1 MKKNRVWFVFIGC
14 MLYYG
19 ALMGVL
25 YNCAG
30 VLISGI
36 MNEEGYSSAS
46 LSGFFTARNL
56 IQAVAMLVTAQL
68 FRQLNIKIVSLGVG
82 ILTSLSFLLMPLFR
96 SPGLWTLSGVLA
108 GVGTSLSMLLPTTVI
123 NNWFVKK
130 KGTFLGIVTMLSGI
144 LGMLLNPI
152 ISRYITVHG
161 WRRSALLLGGMSLT
175 LNILATIL
183 LVKRPSDVGAHP
195 YGSNGSEIHTNEN
208 KPRSLGTEK
217 ITLAEIGT
225 YVFIL
230 FTVSMTGKGIQMT
243 SYIPQYSTS
252 LGYALEIGG
261 KLASAIMIGNF
272 TAKFLYGIVC
282 DWIGA
287 WRSVQVFL
295 GIIGASFLMLSLFG
309 GVLPVMYAACV
320 FLGFSYMS
328 GIGLSMVAVEL
339 FDKDKFETQY
349 SRNSMFGTLVTTPVP
364 YIVSYV
370 FDRTGSFRLIFMVYA
385 FFMFLAIILI
395 SLRDRF
401 GVIKHAEN

>member
-1 MKKNRVWFVFIGC
+1 MKEKRVWLVFIGC

-36 MNEEGYSSAS
+36 MSEEGYSSSS

-56 IQAVAMLVTAQL
+56 VQAVAMLATAQL
-68 FRQLNIKIVSLGVG
+68 FRKLNIKIVSLGVG
-82 ILTSLSFLLMPLFR
+82 LFTSFSFLLMPLYG
-96 SPGLWTLSGVLA
+96 SPELWTLSGILS
-108 GVGTSLSMLLPTTVI
+108 GIGTSLSMLLPTTVI

-144 LGMLLNPI
+144 LGMVLNPMV
-152 ISRYITVHG
+152 SKYITSHG
-161 WRRSALLLGGMSLT
+161 WKKSAILLGGLSLT
-175 LNILATIL
+175 LNVIATIL
-183 LVKRPSDVGAHP
+183 MEKHPEDVGALP
-195 YGSNGSEIHTNEN
+195 YGSNGTNMQAYEA
-208 KPRSLGTEK
+208 KPRSLGGEK
-217 ITLAEIGT
+217 LTLAEIGT
-225 YVFIL
+225 YLFIL

-252 LGYALEIGG
+252 VGYALEVGG
-261 KLASAIMIGNF
+261 RLTSAIMIGNF

-282 DWIGA
+282 DWLGA

-295 GIIGASFLMLSLFG
+295 GIIGSSFLMLSLFG
-309 GVLPVMYAACV
+309 GVLPVMYLACV

-349 SRNSMFGTLVTTPVP
+349 SRNSMFGTLVMTPIP
-364 YIVSYV
+364 YLVSYV
-370 FDRTGSFRLIFMVYA
+370 FDKTGSFRIIFLTYA
-385 FFMFLAIILI
+385 FFMFLAIVLI
-395 SLRDRF
+395 SMRNKL
-401 GVIKHAEN
+401 GVIKQTS

>member
-1 MKKNRVWFVFIGC
+1 MKEKRVWLVFIGC

-36 MNEEGYSSAS
+36 MSEEGYSSSS

-56 IQAVAMLVTAQL
+56 VQAVAMLATAQL
-68 FRQLNIKIVSLGVG
+68 FRKLNIKIVSLGVG
-82 ILTSLSFLLMPLFR
+82 LFTSFSFLLMPLYG
-96 SPGLWTLSGVLA
+96 SPELWTLSGILS
-108 GVGTSLSMLLPTTVI
+108 GIGTSLSMLLPTTVI

-144 LGMLLNPI
+144 LGMVLNPMV
-152 ISRYITVHG
+152 SKYITSHG
-161 WRRSALLLGGMSLT
+161 WKKSAILLGGLSLT
-175 LNILATIL
+175 LNVIATIL
-183 LVKRPSDVGAHP
+183 MEKHPEDVGALP
-195 YGSNGSEIHTNEN
+195 YGSNGTNMQAYEA
-208 KPRSLGTEK
+208 KPRSLGGEK
-217 ITLAEIGT
+217 LTLAEIGT
-225 YVFIL
+225 YLFIL

-252 LGYALEIGG
+252 LGYALEVGG
-261 KLASAIMIGNF
+261 RLTSAIMIGNF

-282 DWIGA
+282 DWLGA

-295 GIIGASFLMLSLFG
+295 GIIGSSFLMLSLFG
-309 GVLPVMYAACV
+309 GVLPVMYLACV

-349 SRNSMFGTLVTTPVP
+349 SRNSMFGTLVMTPIP
-364 YIVSYV
+364 YLVSYV
-370 FDRTGSFRLIFMVYA
+370 FDKTGSFRIIFLTYA
-385 FFMFLAIILI
+385 FFMFLAIVLI
-395 SLRDRF
+395 SMRNKL
-401 GVIKHAEN
+401 GVIKQTS